1 MPRITAVKVP
11 VTFVRA
17 VAAVLCALFILA
29 GCSGKPPV
37 ISRVYAR
44 AIYVREAGSGVTE
57 ETLGVFL
64 VANDPEGLENLS
76 AFYVINDDAELFWK
90 VDSGAWA
97 TSTAEGESWIGSASL
112 SMPGSARL
120 PAGRYRVVLQ
130 DVAGSMVEDSVT
142 IPART
147 VGAAEATY
155 PSSSVTGGIIK
166 VSGPY
171 ASYEVWTYGSDG
183 KFVAAFPAGGKS
195 PALELNTIIGTV
207 PALAAGFSY
216 RVFAWDEKSGFG
228 VLSGPYASASLPAR

>member
-1 MPRITAVKVP
+1 VK
-11 VTFVRA
+11 RA
-17 VAAVLCALFILA
+17 AAAALCALFIFA
-29 GCSGKPPV
+29 GCAGKPPV

-44 AIYVREAGSGVTE
+44 AIYVREAGSGAAY
-57 ETLGVFL
+57 ETLGIFL
-64 VANDPEGLENLS
+64 VASDADGLENLS

-90 VDSGAWA
+90 VESGAWA

-130 DVAGSMVEDSVT
+130 DVGGSTVEDSVT
-142 IPART
+142 IPERT

-171 ASYEVWTYGSDG
+171 ASYEVWIYGTDG
-183 KFVAAFPAGGKS
+183 KFAAAFPAGGKS
-195 PALELNTIIGTV
+195 PALELNTVTGTM
-207 PALAAGFSY
+207 PSLAAGFTY
-216 RVFAWDEKSGFG
+216 RVFAWDEKAGYG